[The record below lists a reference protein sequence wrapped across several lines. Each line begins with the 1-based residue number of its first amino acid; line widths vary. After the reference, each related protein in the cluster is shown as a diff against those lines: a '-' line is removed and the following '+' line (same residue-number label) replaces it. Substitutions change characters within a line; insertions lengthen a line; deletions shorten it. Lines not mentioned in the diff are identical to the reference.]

1 MAVMN
6 SNIFTLALISK
17 ERNSNYLFSLQE
29 YTTKYP
35 TRLTGYPT
43 PREAERCRISK
54 IVLLNEVLSLASLG
68 PNLGTVRGL
77 VYKARSPQY
86 VLILT
91 WRYYSKKKEKKKRIE
106 KKEIF

>member
-1 MAVMN
+1 MN

-17 ERNSNYLFSLQE
+17 ERTSNDFFSLQE

-91 WRYYSKKKEKKKRIE
+91 WRYYSKKKKERKKRIE